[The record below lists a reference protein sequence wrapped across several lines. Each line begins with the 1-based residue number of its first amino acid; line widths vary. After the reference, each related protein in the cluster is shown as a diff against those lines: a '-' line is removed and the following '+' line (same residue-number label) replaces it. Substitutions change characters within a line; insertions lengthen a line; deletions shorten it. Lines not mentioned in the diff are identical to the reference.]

1 MQSFL
6 NNAMTGA
13 RILIVDDEES
23 SVRLME
29 HILGAAGF
37 TDFSSTTDPREAE
50 GICWSTEPDLLLLDL
65 QMRGYDGFEVMAQL
79 AQTLPAQS
87 YLPILVL
94 TADADPETKK
104 KALAA
109 GANDFLS
116 KPLDSVEVVLRINN
130 LLQTRWL
137 HQQLRAQNEALELK
151 VQERTRQLA
160 DAQLEILQRLAVA
173 AEYRDDATGQH
184 TYRVGQLAVMIA
196 KGLGQSQEQLEVLR
210 LAATLHDV
218 GKIGV
223 PDHVLM
229 KPGRLTVE
237 EFEIIKLHTN
247 IGAEILGGSNFTILQ
262 LAREIALS
270 HHERWNGTGYP
281 NGLKGTEIPLSGRIV
296 ALADVF
302 DALTHDRPYKRAW
315 RLDEAIA
322 EIKRLSGLQFDPQ
335 LVSILLHLIDNKDL
349 QHLAD
354 HVGHS
359 RITQPVAS
367 VA

>member
-1 MQSFL
+1 MQSFP
-6 NNAMTGA
+6 NTAVTES
-13 RILIVDDEES
+13 RILIADDEEP
-23 SVRLME
+23 SVRLIE
-29 HILGAAGF
+29 HILEKAGLRNY
-37 TDFSSTTDPREAE
+37 TSTTDARQVARL
-50 GICWSTEPDLLLLDL
+50 CSSLQPDLLLLDL
-65 QMRGYDGFEVMAQL
+65 QMPHHDGFEVMAQL
-79 AQTLPAQS
+79 QKELSPQS

-94 TADADPETKK
+94 TADITAEAKK
-104 KALAA
+104 RALAS

-116 KPLDSVEVVLRINN
+116 KPLDGTEVVLRINN

-137 HQQLRAQNEALELK
+137 HGELRRQNEALEIK

-173 AEYRDDATGQH
+173 AEYRDDNTGEH
-184 TYRVGQLAVMIA
+184 TQRVSKLSAMIA
-196 KGLGQSQEQLEVLR
+196 RGLGHSEEEIEVLR

-247 IGAEILGGSNFTILQ
+247 IGAEILGGSNFSILQ

-270 HHERWNGTGYP
+270 HNDRWNGTGYP
-281 NGLKGTEIPLSGRIV
+281 NGLKGSAIPLSGRIV

-335 LVSILLHLIDNKDL
+335 LVSILLSIIDNKGL
-349 QHLAD
+349 RGLSENVSHPKAA
-354 HVGHS
+354 HS
-359 RITQPVAS
+359 A
-367 VA
+367 A

>member
-1 MQSFL
+1 MQSFPNTAL
-6 NNAMTGA
+6 TES
-13 RILIVDDEES
+13 RILIADDEEA
-23 SVRLME
+23 SVRLIE
-29 HILGAAGF
+29 VILEKAGLRNY
-37 TDFSSTTDPREAE
+37 TSTTDARQVTRL
-50 GICWSTEPDLLLLDL
+50 CSTIWPDLLLLDL
-65 QMRGYDGFEVMAQL
+65 QMPHYDGFEVMAQL
-79 AQTLPAQS
+79 EKELPSQS

-94 TADADPETKK
+94 TADITAEAKK
-104 KALAA
+104 RALAS

-116 KPLDSVEVVLRINN
+116 KPLDGTEVVLRINN

-137 HQQLRAQNEALELK
+137 HGELRRQNEALEIK

-173 AEYRDDATGQH
+173 AEYRDDSTGEH
-184 TYRVGQLAVMIA
+184 TQRVSKLAAMIA
-196 KGLGQSQEQLEVLR
+196 RGLGQSEEEIEVLR

-247 IGAEILGGSNFTILQ
+247 IGAEILGGSNFSILQ

-281 NGLKGTEIPLSGRIV
+281 NGLKGAAIPLSGRIV

-335 LVSILLHLIDNKDL
+335 LVTILLSIIDNKGLRSLSDNVS
-349 QHLAD
+349 QTRAT
-354 HVGHS
+354 HS
-359 RITQPVAS
+359 A
-367 VA
+367 A